1 MAFEAPESLAQGQFT
16 VECTFGDGPDV
27 LVDSKSLKIL
37 LLEHPNCQRSTHGV
51 VGSWQLDLTV
61 NEAEELSKL
70 LYEKAQIAKEL
81 YNKLEEFE
89 KYM

>member
-1 MAFEAPESLAQGQFT
+1 MNNENKFN
-16 VECTFGDGPDV
+16 VECTFGAGPDV
-27 LVDSKSLKIL
+27 LIASNGLKIL
-37 LLEHPNCQRSTHGV
+37 LLEHPNCQRSTYGV

-81 YNKLEEFE
+81 YKGLEQFC
-89 KYM
+89 

>member
-1 MAFEAPESLAQGQFT
+1 MNNKNKFN

-27 LVDSKSLKIL
+27 LVDSKGLKIL
-37 LLEHPNCQRSTHGV
+37 LLEHPNCQISTHGV

-81 YNKLEEFE
+81 YNGLEEFC
-89 KYM
+89 